1 MNRLATIAATAMLA
15 SAALPALAEPS
26 GDWHVAGKVS
36 SFAFTLNCRFKADGP
51 RLTGECQDAS
61 TNDPKLATGKVHPLT
76 SGAVQGDHV
85 TWTYQSSFLFTKF
98 DVTYDGVQTGDR
110 MHGTITTPRG
120 TGAFTATRG

>member
-1 MNRLATIAATAMLA
+1 MIRFALAAAVLA
-15 SAALPALAEPS
+15 VAASPAFAEPS

-36 SFAFTLNCRFKADGP
+36 SFAFTLNCRFKTEGA

-61 TNDPKLATGKVHPLT
+61 TNDPKLATGKVHPLAAG
-76 SGAVQGDHV
+76 SVQGDHV

-98 DVTYDGVQTGDR
+98 NVTYNGVQKGDR
-110 MHGTITTPRG
+110 MSGTITTQGR